1 MTVNGQKVD
10 IPSYIVKPGDAV
22 AWKPSSVN
30 KALYNRAMERIDAR
44 VIPAW
49 LSLDKKDLSG
59 RVLSLPVAE
68 EITTK
73 FDKKMVVEH
82 YSR

>member
-1 MTVNGQKVD
+1 
-10 IPSYIVKPGDAV
+10 
-22 AWKPSSVN
+22 
-30 KALYNRAMERIDAR
+30 MERIDAR